1 MKPGFAARFRQGLL
15 IGLVLTLGIIAK
27 DLWLGTFEGLDSAK
41 VGTLLATMFIAALL
55 WAWIGGYV
63 RRKDDA

>member
-1 MKPGFAARFRQGLL
+1 MKPDFAARFRQGLL

>member
-1 MKPGFAARFRQGLL
+1 MKPEFAARFRWGLL
-15 IGLVLTLGIIAK
+15 IGLLLTLGIIAK

-41 VGTLLATMFIAALL
+41 VGTLLATIFIAALL

-63 RRKDDA
+63 RRNDDA

>member
-1 MKPGFAARFRQGLL
+1 MKPDFAARFRHGLL
-15 IGLVLTLGIIAK
+15 IGLLLTLGIIAK

-41 VGTLLATMFIAALL
+41 VGTLL

-63 RRKDDA
+63 RRNDDA

>member
-1 MKPGFAARFRQGLL
+1 MRPDFAARFRHGLL
-15 IGLVLTLGIIAK
+15 IGLLLTLGIIAK

-63 RRKDDA
+63 RRNDDA